1 MPFPS
6 VCVGP
11 PAFQKPSSSIPFTAR
26 LFLVL
31 SLPAVPGLPL
41 CVWQGLVTAL
51 SHFVRLSA
59 PFYFCAPPEPSEN
72 RLSDMDALD
81 APGARPDRNHCMPRK
96 ELGAA
101 LWACLNLVTL
111 HWIVYIF
118 QLDITEEDCFSL
130 FPLETLVYLTP
141 DSEHG
146 MFFMHSLLL
155 ALYFVIPGVRICES
169 QPWCIQGEK
178 GVNTACTPLR
188 TQTSLDACVCQA
200 TCA

>member
-1 MPFPS
+1 
-6 VCVGP
+6 
-11 PAFQKPSSSIPFTAR
+11 
-26 LFLVL
+26 
-31 SLPAVPGLPL
+31 
-41 CVWQGLVTAL
+41 
-51 SHFVRLSA
+51 
-59 PFYFCAPPEPSEN
+59 
-72 RLSDMDALD
+72 MDALD

-188 TQTSLDACVCQA
+188 TQTSLDACLSGHVRVAARIWGPHPQVGPVSYLVVLLSFPGRLLA
-200 TCA
+200 LTLFGSMLDKYFFPENYLFHVIFSFIKLISVVVF